1 MNQIINL
8 RSVRPSCADCRLSQ
22 MCLPYGFSHQELEQ
36 FEENISH
43 KNALKKGEF
52 LFKRGQPFKSLY
64 AVRTGSV
71 KVYMPT
77 KNSGEQIVGFYMP
90 GELFGFDAIG
100 HAVHSWT
107 AETLETASICELSYQ
122 KMLILFQQLPA
133 FGKHFM
139 SLMSKEI
146 AYEHERMLML
156 GKRIG
161 DARVANL
168 LINIASRFHARGF
181 SATQFNLSMSR
192 QDIANYL
199 GLTLETVSR
208 CIGHLR
214 DEKVLEVDGRYF
226 HILDMPNLARL
237 AGMPEAAC
245 PPLEN
250 MQQAGT

>member
-1 MNQIINL
+1 
-8 RSVRPSCADCRLSQ
+8 
-22 MCLPYGFSHQELEQ
+22 
-36 FEENISH
+36 
-43 KNALKKGEF
+43 
-52 LFKRGQPFKSLY
+52 
-64 AVRTGSV
+64 
-71 KVYMPT
+71 
-77 KNSGEQIVGFYMP
+77 
-90 GELFGFDAIG
+90 
-100 HAVHSWT
+100 
-107 AETLETASICELSYQ
+107 
-122 KMLILFQQLPA
+122 
-133 FGKHFM
+133 
-139 SLMSKEI
+139 
-146 AYEHERMLML
+146 MLML

-214 DEKVLEVDGRYF
+214 DEKVLEVDGRYV
-226 HILDMPNLARL
+226 HILDMPKLARL

-245 PPLEN
+245 PPLEIEN

>member
-8 RSVRPSCADCRLSQ
+8 KTIKPSCADCRLSQ
-22 MCLPYGFSHQELEQ
+22 MCLPHDFSHQELEQ
-36 FEENISH
+36 FEEIINH
-43 KNALKKGEF
+43 KSLLKKGEF

-64 AVRTGSV
+64 TVRVGSV
-71 KVYMPT
+71 KAYMPT

-100 HAVHSWT
+100 HGVHSWT
-107 AETLETASICELSYQ
+107 AETLETSSICELSYE

-133 FGKHFM
+133 FAKHFM

-146 AYEHERMLML
+146 ASEHERMLML

-168 LINIASRFHARGF
+168 LINIASRFHVRGF

-199 GLTLETVSR
+199 GLTLETISR

-214 DEKVLEVDGRYF
+214 DDKVLEVDGRYVR
-226 HILDMPNLARL
+226 ILDMPKLATL
-237 AGMPEAAC
+237 AGMAEVAC
-245 PPLEN
+245 PSLEN
-250 MQQAGT
+250 VEQVGK

>member
-8 RSVRPSCADCRLSQ
+8 MPIKPSCAACRLSQ
-22 MCLPYGFSHQELEQ
+22 MCLPHGFSHQELGQ
-36 FEENISH
+36 FEEMINH

-64 AVRTGSV
+64 AVRAGSV

-90 GELFGFDAIG
+90 GELIGFDAIG
-100 HAVHSWT
+100 HGVHSWT
-107 AETLETASICELSYQ
+107 AGTLETTSICELSYK

-146 AYEHERMLML
+146 GCEHERMLML

-168 LINIASRFHARGF
+168 LINFSSRFYVRGF

-214 DEKVLEVDGRYF
+214 DEKVLEVDGRF
-226 HILDMPNLARL
+226 IRILDMLKLATL

-245 PPLEN
+245 PPFEN
-250 MQQAGT
+250 VEQAGT